1 MNMAQFNG
9 PTELYHNSFNQW
21 KIFDMSNNVVM
32 FPNEGVQKYERNGDE
47 IYGKGFMIRG
57 SFGFA
62 GDRRGTTLRFYLVKP
77 KNVNTT
83 LAYNT
88 MFDNIT
94 GNVALDPLDK
104 NEISSTQFLGT
115 YKIPDRS
122 APTMSVDGTNELIDS
137 NLIFKKWIPY
147 VKKIK
152 FQHALANTPSN
163 CDNSMS
169 LVVTAYDHN
178 SALQTDIC
186 IKEMDLMC
194 SFYYSDP

>member
-1 MNMAQFNG
+1 MKRKSYRRKSTKGKGSFNKKVLAVIKRTAEPKRVHMNMNMSQFNG

-21 KIFDMSNNVVM
+21 KIFDMSSNVVM

-77 KNVNTT
+77 KNVN
-83 LAYNT
+83 
-88 MFDNIT
+88 
-94 GNVALDPLDK
+94 
-104 NEISSTQFLGT
+104 
-115 YKIPDRS
+115 
-122 APTMSVDGTNELIDS
+122 
-137 NLIFKKWIPY
+137 
-147 VKKIK
+147 
-152 FQHALANTPSN
+152 
-163 CDNSMS
+163 SMS

-186 IKEMDLMC
+186 IKEIDLMC